1 MLTVDQVRHIAKLAR
16 LGLTEEEIGKF
27 AGQLDNIL
35 TYVAKLNEVDTSDVA
50 ATSQVTGLQNVLRE
64 DKEKRF
70 SNQEELLGCTELP
83 VVQDQIK
90 VQSVITH

>member
-1 MLTVDQVRHIAKLAR
+1 MLTADQVRHIAKLAR